1 MKSFF
6 GLCSKL
12 ALVVS
17 ISVQNNGLDA
27 WSARRFPRRCPFNEV
42 FKQERHALASTSS
55 ILVAGTVAA
64 AENAV
69 VQRRDSQCSA
79 TSSTF
84 VFSLQHAL
92 SY

>member
-1 MKSFF
+1 MKTFLE
-6 GLCSKL
+6 LCSKL

-17 ISVQNNGLDA
+17 ITVQNNGLDA
-27 WSARRFPRRCPFNEV
+27 WSRRFPRRCPFNEV

-55 ILVAGTVAA
+55 ILVASTAAA

-69 VQRRDSQCSA
+69 VRRRDSQCSA